1 VCLVGLEDTYAHD
14 GRVITEP
21 LYQWAVPRSLAAH
34 QATWLRLA
42 RSYTQL
48 NAPFGEFS
56 KAILSVSTTAIASG
70 ASGADSTY
78 ATLEARI
85 AGWTD
90 ERDALAAQIRTMLN
104 ASEFDGDAINEQQ
117 AKSLT
122 AQSDALVKEVVTAA
136 D

>member
-1 VCLVGLEDTYAHD
+1 MPRDDLE
-14 GRVITEP
+14 E
-21 LYQWAVPRSLAAH
+21 W
-34 QATWLRLA
+34 
-42 RSYTQL
+42 
-48 NAPFGEFS
+48 
-56 KAILSVSTTAIASG
+56 STTAIASG

-104 ASEFDGDAINEQQ
+104 ASEFNGAAINEQR

-136 D
+136 E